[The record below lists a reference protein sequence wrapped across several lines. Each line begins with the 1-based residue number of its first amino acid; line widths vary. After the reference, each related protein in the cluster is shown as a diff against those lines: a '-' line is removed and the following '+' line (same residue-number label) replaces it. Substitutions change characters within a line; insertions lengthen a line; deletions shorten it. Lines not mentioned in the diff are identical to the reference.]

1 MNWGHKTLQAPLQLQ
16 MLAGKATAA
25 AVVVLFGTLGGLI
38 VKCTLPMNFSSTSSS
53 RGVLLLLLLPVD
65 P

>member
-38 VKCTLPMNFSSTSSS
+38 VKCTLPMNFSSSS
-53 RGVLLLLLLPVD
+53 RGVLLLLLPVD